1 MLQTL
6 GTNDGR
12 KGVSRRLDRMKEAL
26 LTHKL
31 LVFSVALLVLKQMAV
46 IWVILQ
52 RPSAPPNMFVA
63 LIGEGIAVVTWAFV
77 LRGRKR
83 LFALAAI
90 QLAFGAV
97 LLTDL
102 FYFRQFADLPSVGSL
117 KHANL
122 VGEMDGVGGVFGE
135 ILKPADFLLFIG
147 APLVVLVG
155 LVRPSLQSAPVLSA
169 NRATRLSLIGLAM
182 VAAVVMTT
190 GRLRKPFGGHTVVA
204 SRLGPIGYHAYD
216 FGTHVGRDAL
226 LRLTPVEERIA
237 EAKGYFAQRESRPP
251 HTALAGAAK
260 GKNVIYVQLES
271 WQAFALG
278 QKVNGVSVTPNFD
291 RLIRE
296 SIHLP
301 NFHAQVG
308 QGTTSDAEFLSQ
320 CSLYPSRT
328 GSVYYDRAANDF
340 RCLPELL
347 RDMGYETVAMHGN
360 RPDFWNRAA
369 MYPTVGIN
377 RFYDIRDFEM
387 TEQIGMGVP
396 DPEFFDQAVDKLLE
410 LPRPFYAL
418 LISITSH
425 TPFDYPN
432 LPRGFLDHGELDG
445 SRVAAYFDSLHYTD
459 KALGILLDKLE
470 RTGLLEES
478 VLVVYGDHMGITKET
493 SNVGDYLGL
502 KDDDAR
508 GWFQV
513 ERRVPMAIRLPHKE
527 AAGVYDVVA
536 GQIDLAPTVAR
547 LVDLPLERSAFL
559 GRDIFSGKPGF
570 VAFPNGSAVTSDHLF
585 LTPDG
590 GHGRGGC
597 YKISDGMPAP
607 AGSCEAIA
615 DKASRELQIS
625 WSMVDSDLVARVAG
639 APNGAVTELAP

>member
-1 MLQTL
+1 MIQAL
-6 GTNDGR
+6 GTKNRTNGF
-12 KGVSRRLDRMKEAL
+12 SRLLGGAKEAL
-26 LTHKL
+26 RTHRFL
-31 LVFSVALLVLKQMAV
+31 AFCVALLVLKQMAV
-46 IWVILQ
+46 IWIILQ

-63 LIGEGIAVVTWAFV
+63 LIGEGLAVATWGFV
-77 LRGRKR
+77 LKGRKR

-90 QLAFGAV
+90 QLAFGAI

-102 FYFRQFADLPSVGSL
+102 FYYRQFADLPSVGSL

-122 VGEMDGVGGVFGE
+122 VGEMDGIGGVFGE
-135 ILKPADFLLFIG
+135 ILKPSDFLLFIG
-147 APLVVLVG
+147 APLILALG
-155 LVRPSLQSAPVLSA
+155 LLRPSLQTAPVLSVKKA
-169 NRATRLSLIGLAM
+169 GRLSLIGLLM
-182 VAAVVMTT
+182 VVTVVMTT

-216 FGTHVGRDAL
+216 FGTHIGRDAL
-226 LRLTPVEERIA
+226 LRLTPIEERVA
-237 EAKGYFAQRESRPP
+237 EARGYFAQREARPP
-251 HTALAGAAK
+251 STLLAGAAK

-271 WQAFALG
+271 WQAFAIG

-291 RLIRE
+291 RLVKE
-296 SIHLP
+296 GVHLP
-301 NFHAQVG
+301 NFHAQIG

-328 GSVYYDRAANDF
+328 GSVYYDRAANDL

-347 RDMGYETVAMHGN
+347 REIGYETVAMHGN

-369 MYPTVGIN
+369 MYPSVGIN
-377 RFYDIRDFEM
+377 RFYDVRDFEM
-387 TEQIGMGVP
+387 SEPIGMGVP
-396 DPEFFDQAVDKLLE
+396 DPEFFDQAVDKLVE
-410 LPRPFYAL
+410 LPKPFYAL

-432 LPRGFLDHGELDG
+432 LPRGFLEHGDLEG

-470 RTGLLEES
+470 RTGLLDES

-493 SNVGDYLGL
+493 SNVGAYLGL
-502 KDDDAR
+502 SNDDAK

-513 ERRVPMAIRLPHKE
+513 ERRVPAVIRLPNKE
-527 AAGVYDVVA
+527 AAGPLDVVT
-536 GQIDLAPTVAR
+536 GQIDLAPTIAR

-570 VAFPNGSAVTSDHLF
+570 IALPNGSAVTKDYLS

-597 YKISDGMPAP
+597 YKMSDGMPAP
-607 AGSCEAIA
+607 AGSCNGIA
-615 DKASRELQIS
+615 EKASRELQIS

-639 APNGAVTELAP
+639 SPSGAVTELAP

>member
-6 GTNDGR
+6 GSKD
-12 KGVSRRLDRMKEAL
+12 RRVGFARVAQRAGEAL
-26 LTHKL
+26 RTHRFL
-31 LVFSVALLVLKQMAV
+31 SFCVALLVLKQMAV
-46 IWVILQ
+46 IWVILK
-52 RPSAPPNMFVA
+52 RPSAPPNMFIA
-63 LIGEGIAVVTWAFV
+63 LIGEGLAVVAWAFV
-77 LRGRKR
+77 LRGHKR
-83 LFALAAI
+83 LFALAAM

-122 VGEMDGVGGVFGE
+122 VGEMDGIGSVFGE
-135 ILKPADFLLFIG
+135 ILKPVDFLLFAG
-147 APLVVLVG
+147 APLIVALG
-155 LVRPSLQSAPVLSA
+155 LLRPSLQQASVLSA
-169 NRATRLSLIGLAM
+169 GKAARLSLVGILM
-182 VAAVVMTT
+182 VVTVVLTT
-190 GRLRKPFGGHTVVA
+190 GRLRKPFGGHTIVA

-216 FGTHVGRDAL
+216 FGTHLGRDAL
-226 LRLTPVEERIA
+226 LRLTPLEERVA
-237 EAKGYFAQRESRPP
+237 EARGYFAQREGRPP
-251 HTALAGAAK
+251 HTALAGAAR

-291 RLIRE
+291 RLIGE
-296 SIHLP
+296 SVHLP

-328 GSVYYDRAANDF
+328 GSVYYDRAANDL

-347 RDMGYETVAMHGN
+347 RESGYETVAMHGN

-377 RFYDIRDFEM
+377 RFYDVRDFEM
-387 TEQIGMGVP
+387 SEPIGMGVP
-396 DPEFFDQAVDKLLE
+396 DPEFFDQAVDKLVE

-432 LPRGFLDHGELDG
+432 LPRGFLDHGDLDG
-445 SRVAAYFDSLHYTD
+445 TRVAAYFDSLHYTD
-459 KALGILLDKLE
+459 KALGVLLDKLE
-470 RTGLLEES
+470 RTGLLDES
-478 VLVVYGDHMGITKET
+478 ILVVYGDHMGITRDT

-502 KDDDAR
+502 ADDDPR

-527 AAGVYDVVA
+527 AAGTYDVVA
-536 GQIDLAPTVAR
+536 GQIDLAPTIAR

-570 VAFPNGSAVTSDHLF
+570 VAFPNGSAVTSDYLF

-597 YKISDGMPAP
+597 YKVSDGTPAP
-607 AGSCEAIA
+607 PGACDAIS

-625 WSMVDSDLVARVAG
+625 WSMVDADVVARVAG
-639 APNGAVTELAP
+639 APSGAVTELAP